1 MGQVTAGRAAGYGV
15 AKFAVR
21 ADCGPSY
28 SEAGRAVVQRD
39 DQYAGRG
46 GLTCNLWGGLRAQ
59 SSSPR
64 RSLMCTNLMWVRMG

>member
-28 SEAGRAVVQRD
+28 SEAGRA
-39 DQYAGRG
+39 AGKEMTNMRG
-46 GLTCNLWGGLRAQ
+46 AAG
-59 SSSPR
+59 
-64 RSLMCTNLMWVRMG
+64 